1 MYVFFYELGLMLTI
15 TSKSENEMCSMN
27 LKANVI
33 VLVLLNLLVYG
44 NWCCHERVN
53 KSFIE
58 GTVVKYDEARKI
70 LGS

>member
-1 MYVFFYELGLMLTI
+1 
-15 TSKSENEMCSMN
+15 MN

-33 VLVLLNLLVYG
+33 VLVLLLLLVYG
-44 NWCCHERVN
+44 RTCVN

-70 LGS
+70 ISS